1 MPHAT
6 KIATCT
12 YCGTRAALVLRGD
25 TRHELSCAA
34 CGAPLHD
41 LKMLRADA
49 VEARGGRP
57 AQPARAAS
65 RPASRGPGAR
75 GVTPPAHWERMRDGH
90 DDRPR
95 RKKTSRKAR
104 KKRKGFMRKALEEA
118 FDVLEDIFD

>member
-49 VEARGGRP
+49 VEAQAGRP
-57 AQPARAAS
+57 VRSAGPARPAPRAS
-65 RPASRGPGAR
+65 GAR

-90 DDRPR
+90 DDHAR
-95 RKKTSRKAR
+95 RKKTSRKFR

>member
-12 YCGTRAALVLRGD
+12 YCGTRAALVLRGRE
-25 TRHELSCAA
+25 RHELSCAA

-49 VEARGGRP
+49 VDAGAHRP
-57 AQPARAAS
+57 AGPAR
-65 RPASRGPGAR
+65 PAPRAPGGR

-90 DDRPR
+90 DDHSR
-95 RKKTSRKAR
+95 RKKKSRR
-104 KKRKGFMRKALEEA
+104 KPRKRKGLMRKALEEA